1 MERRETAALAHRV
14 GIATEHFLNACA
26 DENKYKQTVGAE
38 TAVVTC
44 TRHDVFA
51 WRNCQIRAKL
61 YIVAMQRR
69 LEQSIILFVLLLP
82 VQTGLPAVVVFY
94 VKNNRQHRK
103 FIIL

>member
-44 TRHDVFA
+44 IRHDVFA
-51 WRNCQIRAKL
+51 
-61 YIVAMQRR
+61 
-69 LEQSIILFVLLLP
+69 
-82 VQTGLPAVVVFY
+82 
-94 VKNNRQHRK
+94 
-103 FIIL
+103 